1 MTREPG
7 KGEEA
12 GFPSAPPERARPTA
26 GGRPRGLQ
34 EQRTRVPVVAE
45 SGRALRPQQ
54 ETGTGAFTWALP
66 EDAELFKAFAGFS
79 RRTPGA
85 WGARGFASSWCPLW
99 PLWPGSAGP
108 TTSDD
113 CHGGLKL
120 HFPNYKHS

>member
-7 KGEEA
+7 KGKEA
-12 GFPSAPPERARPTA
+12 GFPSAPPERARPPGA
-26 GGRPRGLQ
+26 Q
-34 EQRTRVPVVAE
+34 DTRSCRRSVC
-45 SGRALRPQQ
+45 GRALRPQQ

-85 WGARGFASSWCPLW
+85 WGARGFTSSWCPLW

>member
-7 KGEEA
+7 KGKEA
-12 GFPSAPPERARPTA
+12 GFPSAPRR
-26 GGRPRGLQ
+26 GHGLQ
-34 EQRTRVPVVAE
+34 EHRTRVPVVAE

-85 WGARGFASSWCPLW
+85 
-99 PLWPGSAGP
+99 
-108 TTSDD
+108 
-113 CHGGLKL
+113 
-120 HFPNYKHS
+120 